1 MSGTPDRREAVRV
14 ARPIDIQYRNN
25 CPPIS
30 ARIED
35 LSESG
40 AFVDTRH
47 MLMVGTVV
55 QYSFSLPDEVGPA
68 ITGRARVVWTA
79 PHVGV
84 GLQFLDLSEPDR
96 QRLRFFVASVFFGHE
111 AARV

>member
-1 MSGTPDRREAVRV
+1 MRGIPDRRETVRV
-14 ARPIDIQYRNN
+14 ARPIDIQYRHN

-35 LSESG
+35 LSEG
-40 AFVDTRH
+40 GVFVDTRH
-47 MLMVGTVV
+47 TLTVGTVV
-55 QYSFSLPDEVGPA
+55 HYSFSLPGEVSQA
-68 ITGRARVVWTA
+68 IAGRARVVWSA

-96 QRLRFFVASVFFGHE
+96 DRLRFFVASVFFGHD
-111 AARV
+111 AARA